1 MEMPEA
7 LAKTG
12 TPVAA
17 PPHPPKVIG
26 RRQHKKNIE
35 QNVIKCA
42 HSKSRSFTA
51 SLSRN
56 QPPDAKKIFK
66 PATFSMA
73 KENQPAS
80 RQNWQRDEWREIEN
94 EHGKAAAGEAGSNIN
109 DPDLPAPGRWTAGS
123 PGWRE
128 SNLLVPRRLI
138 CSIAA
143 HDATV
148 RRAAACP
155 APTFPAALDLVVP
168 GAGAG
173 AGRRRPAS
181 AAEFPARTR

>member
-56 QPPDAKKIFK
+56 QPPDAKKMFQAGDFFNGEGK
-66 PATFSMA
+66 STG
-73 KENQPAS
+73 QPA
-80 RQNWQRDEWREIEN
+80 
-94 EHGKAAAGEAGSNIN
+94 KLAAG
-109 DPDLPAPGRWTAGS
+109 R
-123 PGWRE
+123 
-128 SNLLVPRRLI
+128 V
-138 CSIAA
+138 
-143 HDATV
+143 
-148 RRAAACP
+148 
-155 APTFPAALDLVVP
+155 
-168 GAGAG
+168 
-173 AGRRRPAS
+173 
-181 AAEFPARTR
+181 ARN